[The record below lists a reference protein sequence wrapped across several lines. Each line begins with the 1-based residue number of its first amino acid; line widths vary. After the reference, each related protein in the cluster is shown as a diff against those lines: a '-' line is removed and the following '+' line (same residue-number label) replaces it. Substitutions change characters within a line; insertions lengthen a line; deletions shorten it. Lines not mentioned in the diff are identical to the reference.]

1 MRISSSR
8 LVSVRFVMRVH
19 WIMRDFCGGMI
30 MVPMAVAAIS
40 WGVWV
45 CVGGLVSFW
54 FIIRVFQFWFSLIW
68 FVVGL
73 CCIMSAWVKNSI
85 IFWAFSWGI
94 SRVSATSFMLCH
106 TLSFSRANSFSSFV
120 DKGLASEGC
129 LVVNGFVV
137 YKWLRFFRL
146 DYWSGFRF

>member
-19 WIMRDFCGGMI
+19 WIMRVFCGGMI
-30 MVPMAVAAIS
+30 MVPMAVAAVS
-40 WGVWV
+40 CVVWV
-45 CVGGLVSFW
+45 CVGGLVPFW

-73 CCIMSAWVKNSI
+73 CCIMSASVRNST

-106 TLSFSRANSFSSFV
+106 TLSFRRANSFSSFV
-120 DKGLASEGC
+120 DKGLASERA
-129 LVVNGFVV
+129 V
-137 YKWLRFFRL
+137 WLLMGLWFIK
-146 DYWSGFRF
+146 G